1 MRVNGVLLPLSHH
14 IWRSPDT
21 VRSNRR
27 SRWGCHRGRS
37 RKASAVVA
45 KGGSLPGFHGEG
57 TWSRSRCRHY
67 VIQTGKVEASSSSM
81 DAATEAETVEAR

>member
-1 MRVNGVLLPLSHH
+1 
-14 IWRSPDT
+14 
-21 VRSNRR
+21 
-27 SRWGCHRGRS
+27 
-37 RKASAVVA
+37 VA